1 MCGDLAVTLVLTTRT
16 PLSSCSS
23 EAICV
28 VILLF
33 FFLWP
38 HSPVPKALLISIFV
52 WSYARYLP
60 NRHTIASRTSCFSSF
75 LYGHTQDVYQIT
87 IQSRAEHHAF
97 QHFCVVI
104 RKIFTKSPYKQGL
117 TYEDW
122 LVAVWT
128 FCLRIHFHH
137 TAICISHVP
146 YAHLM
151 RLMYLMCFTHLRAL
165 CIIHI
170 VQL

>member
-1 MCGDLAVTLVLTTRT
+1 MATQSCAK
-16 PLSSCSS
+16 SSAHKHFCMVIRKIFTKSPYNREPS
-23 EAICV
+23 
-28 VILLF
+28 ILLF
-33 FFLWP
+33 
-38 HSPVPKALLISIFV
+38 SIFV
-52 WSYARYLP
+52 WSYARCLP
-60 NRHTIASRTSCFSSF
+60 NRHTIASRTSCFSAF
-75 LYGHTQDVYQIT
+75 LCGHTQDVYQIT